1 MKLFFPQIMY
11 LLYDELMRLLGK
23 IFMWLFFWPFLIFY
37 YPIKYIFRAFIPKK
51 ESGSSFK
58 ESEISDKNQ
67 FVDKNSIEKEKTRIY
82 KEKRELRQKIRRM
95 EREMRNE
102 NINKQD
108 IELLKE
114 RLTNLEPVKERLPNL
129 QSKTSGKPVNL
140 KKIQTYIDM
149 ALQDGDIS
157 DKEISVLKRK
167 AKGLGIKEDELE
179 MILESQIVNKRRTC
193 PTCGATIKA
202 SSTECMYCGR

>member
-1 MKLFFPQIMY
+1 MKLFFPQIIG
-11 LLYDELMRLLGK
+11 LLYYELMKLLGK
-23 IFMWLFFWPFLIFY
+23 FFKWLFFWPFLIFY
-37 YPIKYIFRAFIPKK
+37 YPIKYILKNLLPKK
-51 ESGSSFK
+51 ESMSSFK
-58 ESEISDKNQ
+58 ESEISDQNHL
-67 FVDKNSIEKEKTRIY
+67 VDKNSIEREKTRIY
-82 KEKRELRQKIRRM
+82 KEKRELKQKIRRM
-95 EREMRNE
+95 EREMGIE

-114 RLTNLEPVKERLPNL
+114 RLTNLEPFKDRLSNL
-129 QSKTSGKPVNL
+129 QPETSGRTVNL

-193 PTCGATIKA
+193 PACGATIKA